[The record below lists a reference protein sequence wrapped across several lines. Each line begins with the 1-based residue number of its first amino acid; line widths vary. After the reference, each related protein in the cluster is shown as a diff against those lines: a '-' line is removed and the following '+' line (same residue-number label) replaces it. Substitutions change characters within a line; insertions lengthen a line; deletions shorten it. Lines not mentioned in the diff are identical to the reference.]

1 MWLQGL
7 ILFHFTKTGDITCRE
22 RQTSRDLMKSY
33 VDIFSTSDRDIGTV
47 DKENPF
53 KQKYRQTPPN

>member
-1 MWLQGL
+1 
-7 ILFHFTKTGDITCRE
+7 
-22 RQTSRDLMKSY
+22 MKSY